1 MPSYTIEFENSKY
14 DIGHKHLVTST
25 KNLRQIYLAAHTP
38 FVVCLTNHI
47 AKNKKR
53 GSAWRH
59 ILRRCCKVHFY
70 LSDTQ
75 HTTQYLITVFNNV
88 FIPKKI

>member
-25 KNLRQIYLAAHTP
+25 KNLRQIHLAAHTP

-47 AKNKKR
+47 N
-53 GSAWRH
+53 
-59 ILRRCCKVHFY
+59 I
-70 LSDTQ
+70 
-75 HTTQYLITVFNNV
+75 
-88 FIPKKI
+88 

>member
-38 FVVCLTNHI
+38 FVVCLT
-47 AKNKKR
+47 KPYSKKQETR
-53 GSAWRH
+53 IGLASYFASV
-59 ILRRCCKVHFY
+59 L
-70 LSDTQ
+70 
-75 HTTQYLITVFNNV
+75 
-88 FIPKKI
+88 